1 MSSLKSN
8 GNTRSDLAH
17 MVKKIAKHCKDN
29 KVQSLIFYE
38 SGPVGQVAIN
48 GFYSP
53 EMIKSLV
60 VNLCISHGSIVQDG
74 LDEFAKIAQMVKE
87 KQAQADGDNT
97 GAGGD
102 GNGEDVQRDAGVLE
116 APPDQLPVVP

>member
-87 KQAQADGDNT
+87 KQAQADDTT
-97 GAGGD
+97 GAGGE
-102 GNGEDVQRDAGVLE
+102 GDAGHERDGDGVRE
-116 APPDQLPVVP
+116 APQPELPVVP